1 MFSLICAWI
10 SGWVNNREAG
20 DLKRYRA
27 HYDVIVMVIKDS
39 DGYGTTGILII
50 ILFKLVNDMQD
61 PDFFTFHK
69 YDDKC

>member
-1 MFSLICAWI
+1 MFSLICSWI